1 MISQRQC
8 GSAAHGFVVAFL
20 FCSVQADAKST
31 PISLARSR
39 PLAPVY
45 INGRGPFTFLIDTG
59 ATKTLIDQQLA
70 ASLEL
75 AVLGQTTLRSPT
87 AVVKAPLVRV
97 DELTLAGYKGLLVA
111 LVSDLSSLRKLDGEI
126 LGIAGYKG
134 LLVALVSDLSS
145 LRKLDGEILGILGF
159 DFLSRYRFLID
170 YEERRITLRDR
181 RSPWPVE
188 GGTRVAVRVEG
199 SRVLIP
205 VSGGERGSSVW
216 LALDTG
222 AARLVLYAVPQAR
235 SLGVDRDIYRSRKL
249 GSTGGTRIV
258 TEARVRKLRVGTL
271 TVGEVPVTLLS
282 ESMGAHDEAGLL
294 PGRLFRS
301 VFVDPVGQY
310 VVLNG
315 SIPRATERTSP

>member
-97 DELTLAGYKGLLVA
+97 DELTL
-111 LVSDLSSLRKLDGEI
+111 
-126 LGIAGYKG
+126 AGYKG